1 MTPEE
6 KKELERAIAEITEI
20 AEGFGLDFYP
30 MRYEICPADIIYTFG
45 AYGMPTR
52 YSHWS
57 FGKSFH
63 KMKLQYDLGLS
74 KIYELVIN
82 SNPCYAFLLEGNS
95 LIQNKLI
102 VAHVLAHCDFFKNN
116 IRFSNTSRDMVE
128 SMAASAERI
137 RAYEIE
143 YGKYEVEKF
152 LDAVL
157 AIQEHIDPSLLRPRL
172 TLDQHK
178 KGKEKQQQSKPKKKG
193 IYDDLWALEELN
205 KKPESK
211 PRFSSR
217 KRFPEQ
223 PEKDLMLF
231 LEEHSPELE
240 DWQRDIMTM
249 LREEMLYFWPQ
260 LETKIMNEGWASY
273 WHVRILRELDL
284 SEEEA
289 IEFAK
294 LNAAV
299 LSPSRTS
306 INPYY
311 LGYKMFEDIEKRW
324 DNPAKE
330 EQERYGRKPG
340 QGRNKIFEV
349 REMDSDIS
357 FLRNYLTKELVE
369 ELDLYVFQK
378 KGNEYTITDKDW
390 EQVRDQLVSMR
401 VNGGFPYIM
410 VEDADYGRK
419 GELML
424 KHYYEGIEL
433 DLKYLEKTLP
443 YVYQLW
449 GRPVHL
455 QTVIDNKHALFSYD
469 GERTHRR
476 FL

>member
-1 MTPEE
+1 VTPEE
-6 KKELERAIAEITEI
+6 AKQLEMAIGEITEI
-20 AEGFGLDFYP
+20 AQGFGLDFYP

-52 YSHWS
+52 YNHWS
-57 FGKSFH
+57 FGKAFH
-63 KMKLQYDLGLS
+63 KLKWQYDLGLS

-95 LIQNKLI
+95 LVQNKMI

-116 IRFSNTSRDMVE
+116 VRFQNTSRDMVE

-137 RAYEIE
+137 RGYELE
-143 YGKYEVEKF
+143 YGKDEVEKF

-157 AIQEHIDPSLLRPRL
+157 AIQEHVDPSLLRPKLMPERRE
-172 TLDQHK
+172 K
-178 KGKEKQQQSKPKKKG
+178 KTETASARPKG
-193 IYDDLWALEELN
+193 PYDDLWALDELGRQEEN
-205 KKPESK
+205 K
-211 PRFSSR
+211 PRSVS
-217 KRFPEQ
+217 RFPKE
-223 PEKDLMLF
+223 PEKDVVLF
-231 LEEHSPELE
+231 IEEHSTVLE

-273 WHVRILRELDL
+273 WHVRIMRELDL
-284 SEEEA
+284 TEEEA

-294 LNAAV
+294 LNAQV
-299 LSPSRTS
+299 LAPSRTS

-311 LGYKMFEDIEKRW
+311 LGYKMYEAIEKRW
-324 DNPAKE
+324 DEPTKE
-330 EQERYGRKPG
+330 EQERLGIQPG
-340 QGRNKIFEV
+340 QGRAKLFEV
-349 REMDSDIS
+349 RELESDLS

-369 ELDLYVFQK
+369 ELDLYVFQRQ
-378 KGNEYTITDKDW
+378 GQHYTITDKDW
-390 EQVRDQLVSMR
+390 QKVRDQLVNMR

-419 GELML
+419 GELLL
-424 KHYYEGIEL
+424 KHYYEGTEL
-433 DLKYLEKTLP
+433 DLKYLERTLP

-449 GRPVHL
+449 GRGVHL
-455 QTVIDNKHALFSYD
+455 QTVIDQKVALFSYD
-469 GERTHRR
+469 GERVHRR

>member
-178 KGKEKQQQSKPKKKG
+178 KGKEKQQQAKPKKKG

-294 LNAAV
+294 LNASV
-299 LSPSRTS
+299 LAPSRTS

-330 EQERYGRKPG
+330 EQERFGRKPG

-349 REMDSDIS
+349 REMESDIS

-369 ELDLYVFQK
+369 ELDLYVFQR

-401 VNGGFPYIM
+401 INGGFPYIM

>member
-6 KKELERAIAEITEI
+6 AKQLEMAIGEITEI
-20 AEGFGLDFYP
+20 AQGFGLDFYP

-52 YSHWS
+52 YNHWS
-57 FGKSFH
+57 FGKAFH
-63 KMKLQYDLGLS
+63 KLKWQYDLGLS

-95 LIQNKLI
+95 LVQNKMI

-116 IRFSNTSRDMVE
+116 VRFQNTSRDMVE

-137 RAYEIE
+137 RGYELE
-143 YGKYEVEKF
+143 YGKDEVEKF

-157 AIQEHIDPSLLRPRL
+157 AIQEHVDPSLLRPKLMPERRE
-172 TLDQHK
+172 K
-178 KGKEKQQQSKPKKKG
+178 KTETASARPKG
-193 IYDDLWALEELN
+193 PYDDLWALDELGRQEEN
-205 KKPESK
+205 K
-211 PRFSSR
+211 PRSVS
-217 KRFPEQ
+217 RFPKE
-223 PEKDLMLF
+223 PEKDVVLF
-231 LEEHSPELE
+231 IEEHSTVLE

-273 WHVRILRELDL
+273 WHVRIMRELDL
-284 SEEEA
+284 TEEEA

-294 LNAAV
+294 LNAQV
-299 LSPSRTS
+299 LAPSRTS

-311 LGYKMFEDIEKRW
+311 LGYKMYEAIEKRW
-324 DNPAKE
+324 DEPTKE
-330 EQERYGRKPG
+330 EQERLGIQPG
-340 QGRNKIFEV
+340 QGRAKLFEV
-349 REMDSDIS
+349 RELESDLS

-369 ELDLYVFQK
+369 ELDLYVFQRQ
-378 KGNEYTITDKDW
+378 GQHYTITDKDW
-390 EQVRDQLVSMR
+390 QKVRDQLVNMR

-419 GELML
+419 GELLL
-424 KHYYEGIEL
+424 KHYYEGTEL
-433 DLKYLEKTLP
+433 DLKYLERTLP

-449 GRPVHL
+449 GRGVHL
-455 QTVIDNKHALFSYD
+455 QTVIDQKVALFSYD
-469 GERTHRR
+469 GERVHRR